1 MLAKSEDSE
10 NTLFW
15 KFASEKTGFVLP
27 IKPAAAYFIP
37 AFLYTSIKV
46 KSNRGKRIN
55 FIFPFVK
62 QNDIRETLLHLV
74 DILGEKLTYYL
85 YLCK

>member
-27 IKPAAAYFIP
+27 IKPSLNSTPVVSAA
-37 AFLYTSIKV
+37 LSTN
-46 KSNRGKRIN
+46 KSMFVEN
-55 FIFPFVK
+55 IFACLE
-62 QNDIRETLLHLV
+62 RRLLHL
-74 DILGEKLTYYL
+74 L
-85 YLCK
+85 